1 VDADAAGAPEAVP
14 SPAAQAPSP
23 AEEATDT
30 ASRPQAAGPLLR
42 PPVLLDPGPLDYP
55 QAGYRMVV
63 ERDGLTARAR
73 VEVAR
78 GRVVLKVLVRA
89 DGTVAAVEVA
99 QSSADPALDGAA
111 AAAAWTWRF
120 RPATR
125 DDTPIAAWALVPVVF
140 E

>member
-1 VDADAAGAPEAVP
+1 
-14 SPAAQAPSP
+14 
-23 AEEATDT
+23 
-30 ASRPQAAGPLLR
+30 
-42 PPVLLDPGPLDYP
+42 
-55 QAGYRMVV
+55 MVV